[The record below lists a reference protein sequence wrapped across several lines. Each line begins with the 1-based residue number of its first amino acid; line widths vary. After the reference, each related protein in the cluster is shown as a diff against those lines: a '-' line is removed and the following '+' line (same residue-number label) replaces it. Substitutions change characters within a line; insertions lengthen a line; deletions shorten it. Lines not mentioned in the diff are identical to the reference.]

1 MRKYLFLAAAFM
13 LPAAILIS
21 CNNTAPASTA
31 STTNTTPEDLVK
43 RGEYLVTTMGCNDC
57 HSPKRMGPNGPELIP
72 ELLLSGHH
80 AETPIPKADLT
91 SVKNGYL
98 VMSPDLTAAYGPWG
112 TSYAANL
119 TSDSTGIGLWTET
132 QFATALKKG
141 KAKGLD
147 SNRMLLPPMP
157 WTNFVNIKDE
167 DLKAMF
173 AYLKATKAVKNVV
186 PPPVPPTQ
194 P

>member
-1 MRKYLFLAAAFM
+1 
-13 LPAAILIS
+13 
-21 CNNTAPASTA
+21 
-31 STTNTTPEDLVK
+31 
-43 RGEYLVTTMGCNDC
+43 MGA
-57 HSPKRMGPNGPELIP
+57 NGPELVP
-72 ELLLSGHH
+72 ELLLSGYQ
-80 AETPIPKADLT
+80 AESPVPKPDLT

-112 TSYAANL
+112 ISYAANL
-119 TSDSTGIGLWTET
+119 TSDSTGIGLWTEA
-132 QFATALKKG
+132 QFAIALKKG

-173 AYLKATKAVKNVV
+173 AYLKATKPVKNVV